1 MGHQLP
7 PLSPNFP
14 WSQLSLP
21 QSSQQPP
28 QNAFSS
34 AYPVSHSNPGI
45 MPFPYAG
52 PSSFAPQA
60 NSGTD
65 SRRSR
70 RASSATMAP
79 PPAPV
84 PDGADQGEAEPASA
98 EEKRRR
104 NTAASGAS
112 TKSSLYG
119 LSHPN
124 ASSK

>member
-52 PSSFAPQA
+52 PSFAPQA
-60 NSGTD
+60 SGTD
-65 SRRSR
+65 ARRSR

-84 PDGADQGEAEPASA
+84 PDGAEQGEAEPSA
-98 EEKRRR
+98 DEKRRR
-104 NTAASGAS
+104 NTAASGAF
-112 TKSSLYG
+112 TKSSL
-119 LSHPN
+119 
-124 ASSK
+124 